1 MTTTLRPSGPLQQG
15 ADGARARHYDV
26 CDNGRPVGSVAI
38 STDDAFGPTAGVLR
52 SLTVE
57 ESRRRRGR
65 GVIAALAAEE
75 VLRGWGCTR
84 VRVEVPADN
93 DPARRLAAAL
103 GYTERSR
110 NMAKDLGPDAV
121 PLPAG
126 LTARDM
132 SEEEFA
138 DWRQGAVGAY
148 AQGWID
154 RGVEPGQA
162 RLKSEADHAAHL
174 PDGLATEGT
183 RFQVL
188 VRAGEVVGH
197 VWVALRELEPG
208 GGPAGYVFDVEVREE
223 HRGRGH
229 GRALMLLAE
238 DITRAWR
245 ADRLGLHVFASNTPA
260 LRLYESLGYAPTR
273 YNLAKAL

>member
-15 ADGARARHYDV
+15 PDGARARHYDV
-26 CDNGRPVGSVAI
+26 CDNGRPVGAVAI
-38 STDDAFGPTAGVLR
+38 STDDAFGPTAGVLG
-52 SLTVE
+52 SLSVE
-57 ESRRRRGR
+57 EDRRRRGR
-65 GVIAALAAEE
+65 GTIAALAAEE

-110 NMAKDLGPDAV
+110 NMIKDLGPDPV
-121 PLPAG
+121 PLPPG
-126 LTARDM
+126 LTSRAM
-132 SEEEFA
+132 GEEEFA
-138 DWRQGAVGAY
+138 AWRQDAVRTY
-148 AQGWID
+148 AGDWAE
-154 RGVEPGQA
+154 RGVPPEQA
-162 RLKSEADHAAHL
+162 RLKSEADHAALL
-174 PDGLATEGT
+174 PDGLATAGT
-183 RFQVL
+183 RLQVL
-188 VRAGEVVGH
+188 VHEGEVVGH
-197 VWVALRELEPG
+197 VWVALREVPPG
-208 GGPAGYVFDVEVREE
+208 GRAGFVFDIEVREE

-238 DITRAWR
+238 DITRDWG

-260 LRLYESLGYAPTR
+260 LRLYESLGFTTTR

>member
-26 CDNGRPVGSVAI
+26 CDNGRPVGSLAI

-52 SLTVE
+52 SLSVE
-57 ESRRRRGR
+57 EPRRRRGR

-93 DPARRLAAAL
+93 DPARRLAAVL

-110 NMAKDLGPDAV
+110 NMVKDLGPDTA

-126 LTARDM
+126 LTSRDM

-138 DWRQGAVGAY
+138 AWRQDAVRAY
-148 AQGWID
+148 AQNWID
-154 RGVEPGQA
+154 RGVEPEQA
-162 RLKSEADHAAHL
+162 RLKSETDHAAHL
-174 PDGLATEGT
+174 PDGLATEGM
-183 RFQVL
+183 RFRVL
-188 VRAGEVVGH
+188 LQAGEAVGH

-208 GGPAGYVFDVEVREE
+208 GGTAGYVFDVEVREE

-229 GRALMLLAE
+229 GRVLMLLAE

-260 LRLYESLGYAPTR
+260 LRLYESLGYTTTR

>member
-52 SLTVE
+52 SLSVE

>member
-52 SLTVE
+52 SLSVE

-208 GGPAGYVFDVEVREE
+208 GGTGGYVFDVEVREE

>member
-15 ADGARARHYDV
+15 ADGARSRHYDV

-38 STDDAFGPTAGVLR
+38 STDDAFGPTAGVLG
-52 SLTVE
+52 SLAVE

-65 GVIAALAAEE
+65 GTIAALAAEE

-84 VRVEVPADN
+84 VRVDVPADN

-110 NMAKDLGPDAV
+110 NMVKELGPDTA

-126 LTARDM
+126 LTSRAM

-138 DWRQGAVGAY
+138 QWRQNAVLAY
-148 AQGWID
+148 AQRWID
-154 RGVEPGQA
+154 RGVAPEQA
-162 RLKSEADHAAHL
+162 RLKSETDHATHL
-174 PDGLATEGT
+174 PDGLATEGV

-188 VRAGEVVGH
+188 VQADEVVGH
-197 VWVALRELEPG
+197 VWVALREPEPG
-208 GGPAGYVFDVEVREE
+208 GTAGFVFDVEVREE

-238 DITRAWR
+238 DVTRAWR

-260 LRLYESLGYAPTR
+260 LRLYESLGYTTTR

>member
-15 ADGARARHYDV
+15 ADGARSRHYDV

-38 STDDAFGPTAGVLR
+38 STDDAFGPTAGVLG
-52 SLTVE
+52 SLAVE

-65 GVIAALAAEE
+65 GTIAALAAEE

-110 NMAKDLGPDAV
+110 NMVKDVGPDTA

-126 LTARDM
+126 LTSRAM

-138 DWRQGAVGAY
+138 AWRQVAVRAY
-148 AQGWID
+148 AQNWID
-154 RGVEPGQA
+154 RGVEPEQA
-162 RLKSEADHAAHL
+162 RLKSESDDAAHL
-174 PDGLATEGT
+174 PDGLETEGM
-183 RFQVL
+183 RFRVL
-188 VRAGEVVGH
+188 LQAGEAVGH
-197 VWVALRELEPG
+197 VWVALRELEP

-238 DITRAWR
+238 DVTRAWR
-245 ADRLGLHVFASNTPA
+245 ADRIGLHVFASNTPA
-260 LRLYESLGYAPTR
+260 LRLYESLGYTTTR